1 MTSRLARISAVAV
14 CLSMPSVSIA
24 QIVARQGTVDAE
36 HQFKS
41 PMILQLPAP
50 NLTKLPAGTRI
61 VVSADIGRFTCDVV
75 SVATLTVEHKTG
87 PRHSTGKLIAEFA
100 GSIGVPA
107 SFDRLVAVSLVVRRG
122 EMTLGKTSAA
132 NINAEEGRSTPFRAT
147 IALDE
152 AQLIS
157 AFSSEPL
164 PILEITVTVRNNS

>member
-1 MTSRLARISAVAV
+1 
-14 CLSMPSVSIA
+14 
-24 QIVARQGTVDAE
+24 
-36 HQFKS
+36 
-41 PMILQLPAP
+41 
-50 NLTKLPAGTRI
+50 
-61 VVSADIGRFTCDVV
+61 
-75 SVATLTVEHKTG
+75 
-87 PRHSTGKLIAEFA
+87 
-100 GSIGVPA
+100 SIGVPA